1 MAAIAIRISNK
12 LVQYESTLLYTVPT
26 GKFASLSVAFLKPAR
41 TTLFVQ
47 TSTVPANTLSANTAY
62 TAYHPDMGI
71 STVLGNNVNYK
82 FKATATSWVDSSVAS
97 TNVGFRYSIGTQD
110 PSSAFTELKHT
121 LYTTKS
127 IPTLDFQADPA
138 KINGIFFYD
147 GTTHRFSRHTT
158 LASTYGSLPYTS
170 TGYSSAGSYN
180 LCGGAIYDN
189 SAISVDTNGFSSY
202 WYNNLFTN
210 SANQGPSANYSSEP
224 STNSCYEIAAGN
236 SKSILPGSMQVMIDD
251 GTPYFW
257 CSSWHASSTPLMA
270 RILVSNV
277 AGGSYTG
284 WAAKPTTFTG
294 AVNGE
299 KFFWCRKSNG
309 YYYVGSSTNS
319 IYISASSS
327 YNATYAKITAPNA
340 DVDTHTPPIRVSASQ
355 LVFRSIAGSGHW
367 VMTGGATPTWTNESS
382 LASIYGYTP
391 STNPIVASLVTASGM
406 TPIFR
411 KSTGTRSLDVR
422 LYDTTNYRDVVVGF
436 DSRTDTSDLVSKLSQ
451 NAERTNLVLN
461 AGDKLYAY
469 SEGNNTI
476 VHVYGFEDQ

>member
-1 MAAIAIRISNK
+1 MAAIRISNK
-12 LVQYESTLLYTVPT
+12 LVQYESTLLYTVPA

-62 TAYHPDMGI
+62 TAYHPDMGV
-71 STVLGNNVNYK
+71 STVLGNNVSYK
-82 FKATATSWVDSSVAS
+82 FKATDTSWVDSSVAS

-147 GTTHRFSRHTT
+147 GAAHRFSRHLT
-158 LASTYGSLPYTS
+158 LASTYGSLPYAS
-170 TGYSSAGSYN
+170 TGYSATGTYYQ
-180 LCGGAIYDN
+180 CGGAIYDT
-189 SAISVDTNGFSSY
+189 SAISVDTNGYSSY

-210 SANQGPSANYSSEP
+210 SANQSSSANYSSET
-224 STNSCYEIAAGN
+224 STYSCYDIAAGSSRN
-236 SKSILPGSMQVMIDD
+236 ILPGSLQVMIDD

-257 CSSWHASSTPLMA
+257 CSSWNAASTPLMA
-270 RILVSNV
+270 RILVSSV
-277 AGGSYTG
+277 AGGNYNS
-284 WAAKPTTFTG
+284 WAVRPTVFTG

-319 IYISASSS
+319 IYTSSS
-327 YNATYAKITAPNA
+327 NGFNNSYAKITAPDA

-355 LVFRSIAGSGHW
+355 LVFRSIVGSGHW

-391 STNPIVASLVTASGM
+391 STDPIVASLVTASGM
-406 TPIFR
+406 TPIHK
-411 KSTGTRSLDVR
+411 KSIGTRALDVR
-422 LYDTTNYRDVVVGF
+422 IYDTANYRDVVVGF
-436 DSRTDTSDLVSKLSQ
+436 DTRTNTSDLVSKLSQ

-469 SEGNNTI
+469 SEGTNTV